1 MERDIARILINETQL
16 AERVRRLAPE
26 ISASYRDLE
35 EGLTLVA
42 VLCGSIIF
50 LGGSDPPSADEADG
64 EMSTDLLRPSPMTNL
79 PEAAV
84 DAPSAAAPATAD
96 KVAVPADLLDGGEV
110 VILAIKPSLWTVL
123 FSSFQ
128 WLLGGAVIVAFG
140 RWFAPG
146 WIANAVLVQSVLAV
160 IALRAGFAVMQW
172 VSRVYVLTNRRVMR
186 IRGVFRADVFA
197 CPLVKVI
204 NTGIAV
210 APHEA
215 LTRLGTI
222 WFNTGQDTVD
232 GSWYHTARPHEVHA
246 QIRRAIE
253 RALDHQQ

>member
-1 MERDIARILINETQL
+1 
-16 AERVRRLAPE
+16 
-26 ISASYRDLE
+26 
-35 EGLTLVA
+35 
-42 VLCGSIIF
+42 
-50 LGGSDPPSADEADG
+50 
-64 EMSTDLLRPSPMTNL
+64 MSTDLLRPSPMTNL

-146 WIANAVLVQSVLAV
+146 WIANAVLIQAVLAV
-160 IALRAGFAVMQW
+160 VALRVGFAVMQW

-222 WFNTGQDTVD
+222 WFNTGQDTAE